1 MIIQRFDD
9 LLAAGL
15 VNVENLS
22 DRAPSDEVRWKRGG
36 ILGDTVGWWGNLCV
50 CEYCTVY
57 FVWGRMVFIYIRTQ
71 FSVH

>member
-22 DRAPSDEVRWKRGG
+22 DRAPSDEVRWKKGA
-36 ILGDTVGWWGNLCV
+36 
-50 CEYCTVY
+50 
-57 FVWGRMVFIYIRTQ
+57 
-71 FSVH
+71 H